1 MAKQVIRSKD
11 LMSREVLTIDGMATA
26 KEAAEMM
33 RSHRASELLVA
44 KRNEDDAWGIVTIM
58 DLVKNVLIANRDAS
72 TVLVY
77 EMMTKPIITI
87 PADMDIRYAIRLIQN
102 VGVRRAPVEQHGDIV
117 GVLTLSSLI
126 LDNDLI

>member
-1 MAKQVIRSKD
+1 MANQVIRTKD
-11 LMSREVLTIDGMATA
+11 VMQREVLTIDGMATA

-33 RSHRASELLVA
+33 RKHRAAEILVA

-58 DLVKNVLIANRDAS
+58 DLVKNVLIPNRDPS
-72 TVLVY
+72 TVFVY

-87 PADMDIRYAIRLIQN
+87 PAEMDVRYAIRLIQN
-102 VGVRRAPVEQHGDIV
+102 VGVRRAPVEHLGEIV

-126 LDNDLI
+126 LDNELL